1 MVFYR
6 LSWHQQA
13 TTSSEYL
20 SIFWSWLSVTL
31 ASAIDQQGSKRNPR
45 RENSGGSPGTH
56 PSEGGLDTRESYS
69 LVTQEVFLI
78 IPRFQVPSQRSRTS
92 DGHPHFQESNKTDL
106 CHVREHFPKAKL
118 TRKLHRVLLVE
129 FELSASLQDR
139 SRNSGTSSFRLFIPW
154 MSSDLGSYK
163 MPSFRPSK
171 SCTKGRH
178 HLLPD

>member
-1 MVFYR
+1 M
-6 LSWHQQA
+6 A
-13 TTSSEYL
+13 
-20 SIFWSWLSVTL
+20 SV
-31 ASAIDQQGSKRNPR
+31 IDQQGTKGNPS

-69 LVTQEVFLI
+69 PVTQEVFLI
-78 IPRFQVPSQRSRTS
+78 IPRFQVPFQRSS
-92 DGHPHFQESNKTDL
+92 DGHPHFQVSNKTDL

-118 TRKLHRVLLVE
+118 TGKLHRVLLVE

-163 MPSFRPSK
+163 MQSFCPSK